1 MDQPVDKAAALVS
14 GPRQQ
19 RWLSLLTRLIDLG
32 TEGYPPKTR
41 RRLKILNAMAY
52 LIVVFSALY
61 ALTYALE
68 GAWMYRWAIA
78 INLAL
83 VLVGLAV
90 PASHRLHETAG
101 GLLIAASECA
111 ALFALVAL
119 LGRRSGIQLNLIVG
133 ASAPFVCFGLDR
145 LRMVIGLVGLTFIL
159 HVAAW
164 FLFPTG
170 AGGLEPDPAFLGQLY
185 LSSAITAFSVTAV
198 LVYYAF
204 TLAER
209 AEAETEGLL
218 RNILPESVVERLKAR
233 PGEAV
238 ADSYAEASVLFSDLK
253 GFVPLSKALGA
264 AGTVAVLN
272 DLVHGFDRLAAEHG
286 IEKIKTIGDAYMAV
300 AGLPE
305 PAPDHAARLARMA
318 LDMRRVAEETGRRHG
333 VALALRIGMASG
345 PVMAG
350 VIGTRKFSYDVW
362 GDPVNL
368 AARLESTGEPERIQ
382 VSAEMRA
389 RLADAFDFAPRGPIE
404 IKGVGRQETWF
415 LIGPRT
421 PDRSAAEPAT

>member
-1 MDQPVDKAAALVS
+1 MDRLVDKTAALVS

-19 RWLSLLTRLIDLG
+19 SWLSLLVQLVEFG

-68 GAWMYRWAIA
+68 GAWIYRWAIA

-133 ASAPFVCFGLDR
+133 ASAPFVCFGLNR

-170 AGGLEPDPAFLGQLY
+170 VSGLEPDPAFLGQLY

-204 TLAER
+204 NLAER
-209 AEAETEGLL
+209 AEAETEALL
-218 RNILPESVVERLKAR
+218 RNILPESVVERLKVR

-238 ADSYAEASVLFSDLK
+238 ADHHAEASVLFSDLR

-264 AGTVAVLN
+264 AGTVAMLN
-272 DLVHGFDRLAAEHG
+272 DLVHGFDRLAAKHG

-300 AGLPE
+300 GGLPQ
-305 PAPDHAARLARMA
+305 PAPRPAAPPPPMA
-318 LDMRRVAEETGRRHG
+318 LHKR
-333 VALALRIGMASG
+333 
-345 PVMAG
+345 
-350 VIGTRKFSYDVW
+350 
-362 GDPVNL
+362 
-368 AARLESTGEPERIQ
+368 
-382 VSAEMRA
+382 
-389 RLADAFDFAPRGPIE
+389 
-404 IKGVGRQETWF
+404 
-415 LIGPRT
+415 
-421 PDRSAAEPAT
+421 